1 MGLFEDKNICPMLIA
16 QMQKPFNDENWI
28 YELKLDGCRCIGY
41 FDQSGTCLRN
51 KRNMELLP
59 RFPELKELHRS
70 VSKQTVLDGELVVLL
85 DGVPDFFE
93 LQRRT
98 LLTDRFK
105 IEMAAARHPASFVA
119 YDCLYGGYCG
129 IMDKPLLDRKEILQ
143 KSVREN
149 ERIAISRYIPTDGI
163 GLFRAADEKK
173 LEGVVAKRIDS
184 FYYPGKRTKDWIKFK
199 RMADEE
205 FVVCGYIRKSTNVF
219 SIILGKY
226 HNGIYLYKGH
236 VTLGVSNSTV
246 SQLKKSDT
254 MPFAT
259 VPTGSGNESAVWVYP
274 DKVCIVEYMPNTKNS
289 LRQAVF
295 KGFRTDMIPEDIIE

>member
-1 MGLFEDKNICPMLIA
+1 MDLFEEKRVSPMLIA
-16 QMQKPFNDENWI
+16 QMQEPFNDDGWI

-59 RFPELKELHRS
+59 RFPELKDLHRS
-70 VSKQTVLDGELVVLL
+70 VSERTVLDGELVVLQN
-85 DGVPDFFE
+85 GVPDFFE

-119 YDCLYGGYCG
+119 YDCLYEGSRS
-129 IMDKPLLDRKEILQ
+129 IMDRTLLERKKALQ
-143 KSVREN
+143 SSVCEN
-149 ERIAISRYIPTDGI
+149 GLIAVSRYIPTDGI
-163 GLFRAADEKK
+163 GLFRAADERE
-173 LEGVVAKRIDS
+173 LEGVVAKKAAS
-184 FYYPGKRTKDWIKFK
+184 LYYPGKRTKDWIKFK

-205 FVVCGYIRKSTNVF
+205 FVVCGYIRKNSRTF

-226 HNGIYLYKGH
+226 HDGTYLYKGH
-236 VTLGVSNSTV
+236 VTLGVTKETV
-246 SQLKKSDT
+246 SQLRESGIT
-254 MPFAT
+254 PFTAI
-259 VPTGSGNESAVWVYP
+259 PAGAGNESAIWVYP
-274 DKVCIVEYMPNTKNS
+274 DRVCTVEYMPNTKNS

-295 KGFRTDMIPEDIIE
+295 KGFRTDMVPEDID

>member
-1 MGLFEDKNICPMLIA
+1 MDLFEEKRVSPMLIA
-16 QMQKPFNDENWI
+16 QMQEPFNDDGWI

-41 FDQSGTCLRN
+41 FDQSGTCLCN

-70 VSKQTVLDGELVVLL
+70 VSKRTVLDGELVVLQN
-85 DGVPDFFE
+85 GVPDFFE

-119 YDCLYGGYCG
+119 YDCLYEGSRG
-129 IMDKPLLDRKEILQ
+129 IMDQPLLERKKILQ
-143 KSVREN
+143 SAICEN
-149 ERIAISRYIPTDGI
+149 RLIAISRYIPTDGI
-163 GLFRAADEKK
+163 GLFHAADEKE
-173 LEGVVAKRIDS
+173 LEGVVAKRAAS
-184 FYYPGKRTKDWIKFK
+184 LYYPGKRTKDWIKFK

-205 FVVCGYIRKSTNVF
+205 FVVCGYIRKSNKVF

-226 HNGIYLYKGH
+226 HDGAYLYKGH
-236 VTLGVSNSTV
+236 VTLGVTKEAV
-246 SQLKKSDT
+246 SQLKKSGI
-254 MPFAT
+254 MPFTAI
-259 VPTGSGNESAVWVYP
+259 PAGAGNESAIWVYP
-274 DKVCIVEYMPNTKNS
+274 DRVCTVEYMPNTKNS

-295 KGFRTDMIPEDIIE
+295 KGFRTDMTPEDID

>member
-1 MGLFEDKNICPMLIA
+1 MDLFEGKKISPMLIA
-16 QMQKPFNDENWI
+16 QMREPFNDDNWI

-70 VSKQTVLDGELVVLL
+70 VSKRTVLDGELVVLQN
-85 DGVPDFFE
+85 GVPDFFE

-119 YDCLYGGYCG
+119 YDCLYEGSRG
-129 IMDKPLLDRKEILQ
+129 IMDQPLLERKKILQ
-143 KSVREN
+143 SAICEN
-149 ERIAISRYIPTDGI
+149 RLIAISRYIPTDGI
-163 GLFRAADEKK
+163 GLFHAADEKE
-173 LEGVVAKRIDS
+173 LEGVVAKRAAS
-184 FYYPGKRTKDWIKFK
+184 LYYPGKRTKDWIKFK

-205 FVVCGYIRKSTNVF
+205 FVVCGYIRKSNKVF

-226 HNGIYLYKGH
+226 HDGAYLYKGH
-236 VTLGVSNSTV
+236 VTLGVTKEAV
-246 SQLKKSDT
+246 SQLKKSGI
-254 MPFAT
+254 MPFTAI
-259 VPTGSGNESAVWVYP
+259 PAGAGNESAIWVYP
-274 DKVCIVEYMPNTKNS
+274 DRVCTVEYMPNTKNS

-295 KGFRTDMIPEDIIE
+295 KGFRTDMVPEDVD

>member
-1 MGLFEDKNICPMLIA
+1 MMGVFEEKSVSPMLIA
-16 QMQKPFNDENWI
+16 QMQEPFNDDGWI

-41 FDQSGTCLRN
+41 FGQNGTCLRN

-59 RFPELKELHRS
+59 RFPELKGLHRS
-70 VSKQTVLDGELVVLL
+70 VSERTVLDGELVVLR

-119 YDCLYGGYCG
+119 YDCLCKDGRS
-129 IMDKPLLDRKEILQ
+129 IMDRPLLERKEALQ
-143 KSVREN
+143 SSVREDSLV
-149 ERIAISRYIPTDGI
+149 AISRYIPTDGI
-163 GLFRAADEKK
+163 GLFRAADERE
-173 LEGVVAKRIDS
+173 LEGVVAKRAASI
-184 FYYPGKRTKDWIKFK
+184 YYPGRRTKDWIKFK

-205 FVVCGYIRKSTNVF
+205 FVVCGYIRKNSRTF

-226 HNGIYLYKGH
+226 HDGSYLYKGH
-236 VTLGVSNSTV
+236 VTLGVTKEAV
-246 SQLKKSDT
+246 GQLRESGIV
-254 MPFAT
+254 PFAAI
-259 VPTGSGNESAVWVYP
+259 PAGAGNESAVWVRP
-274 DKVCIVEYMPNTKNS
+274 DRVCTVEYMPNTKDS

-295 KGFRTDMIPEDIIE
+295 KGFRTDVVPEDVD

>member
-1 MGLFEDKNICPMLIA
+1 MDLFEGKKISPMLIA
-16 QMQKPFNDENWI
+16 QMREPFNDDNWI

-41 FDQSGTCLRN
+41 FDQTGTCLRN

-70 VSKQTVLDGELVVLL
+70 VSKRTVLDGELVVLQN
-85 DGVPDFFE
+85 GVPDFFE

-119 YDCLYGGYCG
+119 YDCLYEGSRG
-129 IMDKPLLDRKEILQ
+129 IMDQPLLERKKILQ
-143 KSVREN
+143 SAICEN
-149 ERIAISRYIPTDGI
+149 RLIAISRYIPTDGI
-163 GLFRAADEKK
+163 GLFHAADEKE
-173 LEGVVAKRIDS
+173 LEGVVAKRAAS
-184 FYYPGKRTKDWIKFK
+184 LYYPGKRTKDWIKFK

-205 FVVCGYIRKSTNVF
+205 FVVCGYIRKSNKVF

-226 HNGIYLYKGH
+226 HDGAYLYKGH
-236 VTLGVSNSTV
+236 VTLGVTKEAV
-246 SQLKKSDT
+246 SQLKKSGI
-254 MPFAT
+254 MPFTAI
-259 VPTGSGNESAVWVYP
+259 PAGAGNESAIWVYP
-274 DKVCIVEYMPNTKNS
+274 DRVCTVEYMPNTKNS

-295 KGFRTDMIPEDIIE
+295 KGFRTDMTPEDID

>member
-1 MGLFEDKNICPMLIA
+1 MMGVFEEKSVSPMLIA
-16 QMQKPFNDENWI
+16 QMQEPFNDDGWI

-41 FDQSGTCLRN
+41 FGQNGTCLRN

-59 RFPELKELHRS
+59 RFPELKGLHRS
-70 VSKQTVLDGELVVLL
+70 VSERTVLDGELVVLR

-119 YDCLYGGYCG
+119 YDCLCKDGRS
-129 IMDKPLLDRKEILQ
+129 IMDRPLLERKEALQ
-143 KSVREN
+143 SSVREDGL
-149 ERIAISRYIPTDGI
+149 IAISRYIPTDGI
-163 GLFRAADEKK
+163 GLFRAADERE
-173 LEGVVAKRIDS
+173 LEGVVAKRAAS
-184 FYYPGKRTKDWIKFK
+184 LYYPGRRTKDWIKFK

-205 FVVCGYIRKSTNVF
+205 FVVCGYIRKNSRTF

-226 HNGIYLYKGH
+226 HDGSYLYKGH
-236 VTLGVSNSTV
+236 VTLGVTKEAV
-246 SQLKKSDT
+246 GQLRESGIV
-254 MPFAT
+254 PFAAI
-259 VPTGSGNESAVWVYP
+259 PAGAGNESAVWVRP
-274 DKVCIVEYMPNTKNS
+274 DRVCTVEYMPNTKDS

-295 KGFRTDMIPEDIIE
+295 KGFRTDVVPEDVD

>member
-1 MGLFEDKNICPMLIA
+1 MRE
-16 QMQKPFNDENWI
+16 PFNDDNWI

-70 VSKQTVLDGELVVLL
+70 VSKRTVLDGELVVLQN
-85 DGVPDFFE
+85 GVPDFFE

-119 YDCLYGGYCG
+119 YDCLYEGSRG
-129 IMDKPLLDRKEILQ
+129 IMDQPLLERKKILQ
-143 KSVREN
+143 SAICEN
-149 ERIAISRYIPTDGI
+149 RLIAISRYIPTDGI
-163 GLFRAADEKK
+163 GLFHAADEKE
-173 LEGVVAKRIDS
+173 LEGVVAKRAAS
-184 FYYPGKRTKDWIKFK
+184 LYYPGKRTKDWIKFK

-205 FVVCGYIRKSTNVF
+205 FVVCGYIRKSNKVF

-226 HNGIYLYKGH
+226 HDGAYLYKGH
-236 VTLGVSNSTV
+236 VTLGVTKEAV
-246 SQLKKSDT
+246 SQLKKSGI
-254 MPFAT
+254 MPFTAI
-259 VPTGSGNESAVWVYP
+259 PAGAGNESAIWVYP
-274 DKVCIVEYMPNTKNS
+274 DRVCTVEYMPNTKNS
-289 LRQAVF
+289 LSQAVF
-295 KGFRTDMIPEDIIE
+295 KGFRTDMTPEDID

>member
-1 MGLFEDKNICPMLIA
+1 MDLFEGKKISPMLIA
-16 QMQKPFNDENWI
+16 QMREPFNDDNWI

-70 VSKQTVLDGELVVLL
+70 VSKRTVLDGELVVLQN
-85 DGVPDFFE
+85 GVPDFFE

-119 YDCLYGGYCG
+119 YDCLYEGSRG
-129 IMDKPLLDRKEILQ
+129 IMDQPLLERKKILQ
-143 KSVREN
+143 SAICEN
-149 ERIAISRYIPTDGI
+149 RLIAISRYIPTDGI
-163 GLFRAADEKK
+163 GLFHAADEKE
-173 LEGVVAKRIDS
+173 LEGVVAKRAAS
-184 FYYPGKRTKDWIKFK
+184 LYYPGKRTKDWIKFK

-205 FVVCGYIRKSTNVF
+205 FVVCGYIRKSNKVF

-226 HNGIYLYKGH
+226 HDGAYLYKGH
-236 VTLGVSNSTV
+236 VTLGVTKEAV
-246 SQLKKSDT
+246 SQLKKSGI
-254 MPFAT
+254 MPFTAI
-259 VPTGSGNESAVWVYP
+259 PAGAGNESAIWVYP
-274 DKVCIVEYMPNTKNS
+274 DRVCTVEYMPNTKIS

-295 KGFRTDMIPEDIIE
+295 KGFRTDMTPEDID

>member
-1 MGLFEDKNICPMLIA
+1 MDLFEGKKISPMLIA
-16 QMQKPFNDENWI
+16 QMREPFNDDNWI

-70 VSKQTVLDGELVVLL
+70 VSKRTVLDGELVVLQN
-85 DGVPDFFE
+85 GVPDFFE

-105 IEMAAARHPASFVA
+105 IEMAAARHSASFVA
-119 YDCLYGGYCG
+119 YDCLYEGSRG
-129 IMDKPLLDRKEILQ
+129 IMDQPLLERKKILQ
-143 KSVREN
+143 SAICEN
-149 ERIAISRYIPTDGI
+149 RLIAISRYIPTDGI
-163 GLFRAADEKK
+163 GLFHAADEKE
-173 LEGVVAKRIDS
+173 LEGVVAKRAAS
-184 FYYPGKRTKDWIKFK
+184 LYYPGKRTKDWIKFK

-205 FVVCGYIRKSTNVF
+205 FVVCGYIRKSNKVF

-226 HNGIYLYKGH
+226 HDGAYLYKGH
-236 VTLGVSNSTV
+236 VTLGVTKEAV
-246 SQLKKSDT
+246 SQLKKSGI
-254 MPFAT
+254 MPFTAI
-259 VPTGSGNESAVWVYP
+259 PAGAGNESAIWVYP
-274 DKVCIVEYMPNTKNS
+274 DRVCTVEYMPNTKNS

-295 KGFRTDMIPEDIIE
+295 KGFRTDMTPEDID

>member
-1 MGLFEDKNICPMLIA
+1 MMGVFEEKSVSPMLIA
-16 QMQKPFNDENWI
+16 QMQEPFNDDGWI

-41 FDQSGTCLRN
+41 FGQNGTCLRN

-59 RFPELKELHRS
+59 RFPELKGLHRS
-70 VSKQTVLDGELVVLL
+70 VSERTVLDGELVVLR

-119 YDCLYGGYCG
+119 YDCLCKDGRS
-129 IMDKPLLDRKEILQ
+129 IMDRPLLERKEALQ
-143 KSVREN
+143 SSVREDSLV
-149 ERIAISRYIPTDGI
+149 AISRYIPTDGI
-163 GLFRAADEKK
+163 GLFRAADERE
-173 LEGVVAKRIDS
+173 LEGVVAKRAAS
-184 FYYPGKRTKDWIKFK
+184 LYYPGRRTKDWIKFK

-205 FVVCGYIRKSTNVF
+205 FVVCGYIRKNSRTF

-226 HNGIYLYKGH
+226 HDGSYLYKGH
-236 VTLGVSNSTV
+236 VTLGVTKEAV
-246 SQLKKSDT
+246 GQLRESGIV
-254 MPFAT
+254 PFAAI
-259 VPTGSGNESAVWVYP
+259 PAGAGNESAVWVRP
-274 DKVCIVEYMPNTKNS
+274 DRVCTVEYMPNTKDS

-295 KGFRTDMIPEDIIE
+295 KGFRTDVVPEDVD